1 MANRKS
7 KFELSSIASVF
18 TKEKLIWCRDKI
30 ENGRGPMQSALK
42 TLHSQT
48 TVIVYEIHQWYKYF
62 EFTLR
67 PCSSQLFRNS
77 TSASPIHWQ
86 WNGKCK
92 ALGKCFS
99 IASVVILSSRLF
111 FFLHRII
118 VVTAQTVFVNVFRL
132 NLMCFSFLIQLQGW
146 EFSAWLIPL
155 VRGTCLA
162 RARPFSWARSPL
174 MVAITNV
181 AGRVCLRGRWYIFYT
196 KPSRTSLTF
205 RFRQALMGV
214 HITSWI

>member
-99 IASVVILSSRLF
+99 IASVVILSPRLF

-118 VVTAQTVFVNVFRL
+118 VVTAKPNLSAQTVFVNVFRL

-146 EFSAWLIPL
+146 EFSAWLISTCSRHLLGESSTLSLSALSPHGCYYKRSRSCLSSRPL
-155 VRGTCLA
+155 IHFLH
-162 RARPFSWARSPL
+162 
-174 MVAITNV
+174 
-181 AGRVCLRGRWYIFYT
+181 
-196 KPSRTSLTF
+196 KTF
-205 RFRQALMGV
+205 P
-214 HITSWI
+214 HILDI